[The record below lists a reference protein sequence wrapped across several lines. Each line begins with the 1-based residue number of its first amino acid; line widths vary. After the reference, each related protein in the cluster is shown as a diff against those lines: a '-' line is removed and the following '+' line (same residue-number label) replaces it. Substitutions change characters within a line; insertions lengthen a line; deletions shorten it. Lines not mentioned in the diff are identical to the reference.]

1 MLLDHLRWCGL
12 PLQGR
17 HGLGRDWKAHQRPK
31 QATSD
36 QERRAPKWLIHISH
50 DNALAGPAWARA
62 IIFSLMNETLLIHF
76 SGRDR
81 PGLTAELT
89 AILAS
94 YDACVLDIG
103 QSVVHESLSF
113 GLLVQ
118 IPASDQMREFQEALA
133 ARAQALGLQVTL
145 TPIAAGDLAQWISAQ
160 GRDQFIVTVLG
171 RAISARHLARV
182 TSIIAQH
189 CLNVDRVE
197 RLSGRFSLA
206 VHTPDANACVEFTV
220 SGKACSEQQMHA
232 DFLEAAHELKI
243 DIAFQRES
251 IFRRNRRLFA
261 FDMDS
266 TLIEG
271 EVIDELAKLAGV
283 ADQVVRITE
292 SAMRGEIEFQES
304 FRRRVALLRGLPEA
318 RVRTLLHTIPLVEG
332 AEQLI
337 STLKMLG
344 YKTAIL
350 SGGFL
355 FFAQHLQARL
365 GIDYVYANDLDMPD
379 GLVSGEVRTPI
390 VDGARKAELLRSIA
404 RQENISLDQVVAVG
418 DGANDL
424 PMLSIA
430 GMGIAFRAK
439 PVVRQSASHAVSF
452 LGLDSLLYLIGVRD
466 RDLAGNSA
474 AG

>member
-1 MLLDHLRWCGL
+1 
-12 PLQGR
+12 
-17 HGLGRDWKAHQRPK
+17 
-31 QATSD
+31 
-36 QERRAPKWLIHISH
+36 
-50 DNALAGPAWARA
+50 
-62 IIFSLMNETLLIHF
+62 MNETILIHF

-94 YDACVLDIG
+94 HNTCVLDIG
-103 QSVVHESLSF
+103 QAVVHEMLS
-113 GLLVQ
+113 
-118 IPASDQMREFQEALA
+118 
-133 ARAQALGLQVTL
+133 LGLMVEIPRGESFRRVEDALEAKSKALQLQVSFTTVAKADL
-145 TPIAAGDLAQWISAQ
+145 DDWIAAQ
-160 GRDQFIVTVLG
+160 GKAQFIVTILG
-171 RAISARHLARV
+171 RAISADHLARV
-182 TSIIAQH
+182 SAIIAEH
-189 CLNVDRVE
+189 GLNVDRVD
-197 RLSGRFSLA
+197 RLSGRLSLA
-206 VHTPDANACVEFTV
+206 VHTPDANACVEFMV
-220 SGKACSEQQMHA
+220 SGDPSSEPSMRA
-232 DFLEAAHELKI
+232 AFLATAHDLKI

-283 ADQVVRITE
+283 ADEVVKVTE
-292 SAMRGEIEFQES
+292 AAMRGEIEFQES

-318 RVRTLLHTIPLVEG
+318 KVLDLLTAIPLVQG

-337 STLKMLG
+337 GTLKMLG

-350 SGGFL
+350 SGGFN
-355 FFAQHLQARL
+355 FFARHLQTRL
-365 GIDYVYANDLDMPD
+365 GIDYVFANDLDMKD
-379 GLVSGEVRTPI
+379 GVVTGEVRTPI
-390 VDGARKAELLRSIA
+390 VDGARKAELLRQIA

-424 PMLSIA
+424 PMLGIA

-439 PVVRQSASHAVSF
+439 PLVRQTASHAVSF

-466 RDLAGNSA
+466 RDLRYSDK
-474 AG
+474 